1 LDDALEAARRRRIA
15 VPLDLQAVEF
25 GVEIVD
31 DRRLQIVGRDAAR
44 AHHFGGVLVVDQ
56 RVEQMLERRIFMV
69 TLRSGLQSVMEGL
82 FEAFRKGRHG
92 HSSPCGGPGRGEDG
106 PLRTTTWRRRRPTAR
121 EKRRHPRNYDDG
133 GCGVINSALINWI
146 ANAQFYSE

>member
-1 LDDALEAARRRRIA
+1 
-15 VPLDLQAVEF
+15 
-25 GVEIVD
+25 
-31 DRRLQIVGRDAAR
+31 
-44 AHHFGGVLVVDQ
+44 
-56 RVEQMLERRIFMV
+56 
-69 TLRSGLQSVMEGL
+69 
-82 FEAFRKGRHG
+82 RKGRHG

-146 ANAQFYSE
+146 ANAQFYSEVVKLVIPLRYNDTRGELRGGRAAVPGRVGAGMMAGRLCWRDNVGQRFFCPR